1 MSSPQ
6 IAVRGCRCCAIP
18 LSLSRYRPIDHRCH
32 QLSPSHCRIATIA
45 VTPTCVYPRHRT
57 GWHAFI
63 PPPPLLSSLSSSMLC
78 HHGTGHVCH
87 LAVVITGV
95 FATLAGT
102 HICPHLEVVVILVVI
117 DIAPAGTH
125 VRPPQSCGHP
135 HCTDWHTRQ
144 SPSHRRCHC
153 HYLCTNWHAR
163 PSIPHHCCRTGWYR
177 CPPSLLSLLSYI
189 VASIGVA
196 ARLEWPL

>member
-63 PPPPLLSSLSSSMLC
+63 PPPPPCCHHCRRRCCATMALAMCVISLSSS
-78 HHGTGHVCH
+78 
-87 LAVVITGV
+87 LASLPHW
-95 FATLAGT
+95 LART
-102 HICPHLEVVVILVVI
+102 SVPTSKSSSSSSSLTSHRLARTSALLRVVVILIVPTGTRDNPPLIVVVI
-117 DIAPAGTH
+117 AIIFAPTGMH
-125 VRPPQSCGHP
+125 VRPSLIIVVAQAG
-135 HCTDWHTRQ
+135 TDVL
-144 SPSHRRCHC
+144 HRCCHC
-153 HYLCTNWHAR
+153 
-163 PSIPHHCCRTGWYR
+163 
-177 CPPSLLSLLSYI
+177 CPT
-189 VASIGVA
+189 
-196 ARLEWPL
+196 